1 VHLPHPHPT
10 SPLPGGPLAIVITAV
25 RPDNTTPA
33 DTDNPA
39 WYRADFARDEQE
51 RPEKVERYVPLWPG
65 VSREYAQSR
74 ATLIAAAMA
83 PGARDRYR
91 VKVVTL

>member
-1 VHLPHPHPT
+1 VHLRHNPNPQ
-10 SPLPGGPLAIVITAV
+10 PGGPLAIVITEI
-25 RPDNTTPA
+25 RPDATTPA

-65 VSREYAQSR
+65 VSRKYAQSR
-74 ATLIAAAMA
+74 ATLIAAAIA
-83 PGARDRYR
+83 PRARDRYR
-91 VKVVTL
+91 VKVVPL